1 MLGGK
6 KALGALSVKSYKQP
20 ARRHRQML
28 VKAAREHG
36 VNIVVEGETHFYNNI
51 SMILD
56 GHTNLEHNLPVA
68 TLYDDVVRLMA
79 LSCVSNT
86 PTLVVAF
93 GELFGE
99 NYMYQRT
106 EV

>member
-1 MLGGK
+1 MAIWPGGG
-6 KALGALSVKSYKQP
+6 LHRIDTTMGASTP
-20 ARRHRQML
+20 IPFTRQML

-36 VNIVVEGETHFYNNI
+36 LNIVVEGETHFYNNI
-51 SMILD
+51 SVILD

-68 TLYDDVVRLMA
+68 TLYDDVVQLMA
-79 LSCVSNT
+79 HAGVSNT

-99 NYMYQRT
+99 NYM
-106 EV
+106 